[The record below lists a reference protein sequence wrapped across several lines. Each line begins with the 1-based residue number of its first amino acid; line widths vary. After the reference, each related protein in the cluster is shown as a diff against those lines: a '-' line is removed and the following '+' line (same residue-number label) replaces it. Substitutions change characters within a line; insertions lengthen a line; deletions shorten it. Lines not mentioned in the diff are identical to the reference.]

1 MTAYALGDVCSRLR
15 SGKGIP
21 AAQVKESGLFPVMG
35 GNGLRGYTDTCNFE
49 GDCAIIGRQGAA
61 CGNVRFFSGK
71 AYMTEHAVVACANE
85 EHDTHYLAY
94 LLSTMDLGR
103 LSAQSAQPGLSVKTL
118 AKQMVDLPPLD
129 VQRRMVELLGKL
141 DKKISLNQQTND
153 YLESLIEAMLARV
166 LTDENASKVSLGDY
180 LYIKGRIGWKGLKK
194 SEYLPISDYRIING
208 ESLTLSG
215 INWEKAGFI
224 SKERYDESPEIML
237 EVGDILLS
245 KDGTIGKIGYVD
257 ELEKPTSVAS
267 GIFVI
272 RNTRQEELSTHFIYY
287 LLKSHM
293 FKAFVAG
300 RTEGSVIPHLY
311 QKDFVEFVFPLP
323 DAATMRRF
331 DDATRPMF
339 EQVIANTRESKKLA
353 DLRDALLSKLMSGEI
368 DVSEIELPTQP
379 NNHL

>member
-1 MTAYALGDVCSRLR
+1 
-15 SGKGIP
+15 
-21 AAQVKESGLFPVMG
+21 MG

-153 YLESLIEAMLARV
+153 YLAELLDTQFDNLVANESSDWETASLLDIASYKNGLAMQRFRPVGDDPGLPV
-166 LTDENASKVSLGDY
+166 LKIRELGQGY
-180 LYIKGRIGWKGLKK
+180 CG
-194 SEYLPISDYRIING
+194 SD
-208 ESLTLSG
+208 
-215 INWEKAGFI
+215 A
-224 SKERYDESPEIML
+224 ERCRSDIDESVTIHD
-237 EVGDILLS
+237 GDLVFSWSGTLLLDFWAGGDAGLNQHLF
-245 KDGTIGKIGYVD
+245 KV
-257 ELEKPTSVAS
+257 TSDVYPS
-267 GIFVI
+267 WF
-272 RNTRQEELSTHFIYY
+272 YY
-287 LLKSHM
+287 MWTKQ
-293 FKAFVAG
+293 
-300 RTEGSVIPHLY
+300 Y
-311 QKDFVEFVFPLP
+311 
-323 DAATMRRF
+323 MRRF
-331 DDATRPMF
+331 IALAKDRATTMGHIKRSALQESEVLIPPADAMAELTAEMQPIVDEMIELKVQSRNLG
-339 EQVIANTRESKKLA
+339 E
-353 DLRDALLSKLMSGEI
+353 LRDALLPKLMSGEI
-368 DVSEIELPTQP
+368 DVSDVELPTQP